1 MTPGLAAL
9 GADALLVAHVGV
21 VLFVVGVAVLV
32 PLGAARGWRW
42 VRHRQLRLLHLAAI
56 TFIAAQAWLGELC
69 PLTEWEQGLRGLA
82 GEAAHA
88 ESVIG
93 YWLGRL
99 LYIDAPWWAFVAVYT
114 AFAAFVAALWKRV
127 PPARGRR
134 RDPAP

>member
-1 MTPGLAAL
+1 RGSLSPRPSG
-9 GADALLVAHVGV
+9 
-21 VLFVVGVAVLV
+21 
-32 PLGAARGWRW
+32 ARG
-42 VRHRQLRLLHLAAI
+42 
-56 TFIAAQAWLGELC
+56 
-69 PLTEWEQGLRGLA
+69 RGARA
-82 GEAAHA
+82 GGAPHA
-88 ESVIG
+88 ESFIG

>member
-32 PLGAARGWRW
+32 PVGGARRWRW
-42 VRHRQLRLLHLAAI
+42 VRHRRLRQMHLAAI
-56 TFIAAQAWLGELC
+56 AFIASQAWLGELC
-69 PLTEWEQGLRGLA
+69 PLTEWEQDLRRRA

-88 ESVIG
+88 ESFIG

-99 LYIDAPWWAFVAVYT
+99 LYIDVPWWAFVAVYT

-127 PPARGRR
+127 PPACGRR